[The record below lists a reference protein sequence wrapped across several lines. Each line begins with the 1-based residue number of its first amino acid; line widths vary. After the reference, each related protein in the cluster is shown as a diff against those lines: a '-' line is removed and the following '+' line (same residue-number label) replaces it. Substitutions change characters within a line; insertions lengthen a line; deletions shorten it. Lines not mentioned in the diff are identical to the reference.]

1 VNLRESLQTG
11 LNKDLHAI
19 VSFPSCLEPTWA
31 ERWPITF
38 HCIANFVQVNFR
50 DEVIFHYVL
59 LVQLS
64 NAFLLLYCRFITC
77 CVACCSAQFRS
88 HDCTCVQVSIIG
100 KFRGRKTNS
109 WRTFVRFSGEHR
121 TTCVDQLFILVA
133 EGVKGI
139 VLFQTT
145 DQWNLGKSNE
155 KAKPCQSELKSGT
168 LFSRKL
174 NCVLL

>member
-1 VNLRESLQTG
+1 MNLRESLQTG

-64 NAFLLLYCRFITC
+64 NAFLLFYCRFITY
-77 CVACCSAQFRS
+77 CVACCSAQFRF
-88 HDCTCVQVSIIG
+88 HDCTCVHVSIID
-100 KFRGRKTNS
+100 KFRGGKTNS

-121 TTCVDQLFILVA
+121 TTCFDQLFILVA
-133 EGVKGI
+133 ESVKDI
-139 VLFQTT
+139 VLFRLQT
-145 DQWNLGKSNE
+145 NE
-155 KAKPCQSELKSGT
+155 TWVKVMEKP
-168 LFSRKL
+168 
-174 NCVLL
+174 NPVN